1 MFTPCVIDI
10 EIDRSAHT
18 GDLRWPTGSEA
29 EDDSG
34 LGCNRQYADFRSMT
48 WHDFEEIR
56 REEQGLLAR
65 LLSTDE
71 PEDELAEIER
81 EAEEADEPYPLMGLD
96 VGVASTVVALSAA
109 RCTPVSSCNGGV
121 FGRRH
126 HESHPLVLFC
136 ARPAHVP
143 LLLAAA
149 VKADVGLVNA
159 DSGYLLVYSGDISK
173 MTAFADELSSARQG
187 FRALRFRD
195 ACSLVSPKSGVQ
207 QLNLPGL

>member
-1 MFTPCVIDI
+1 MFTPAVIDVGI
-10 EIDRSAHT
+10 ERSAHA

-48 WHDFEEIR
+48 WRDFEEAR
-56 REEQGLLAR
+56 REEQDLLTR

-71 PEDELAEIER
+71 PENELSEIEN

-126 HESHPLVLFC
+126 HESYPLVLFC
-136 ARPAHVP
+136 ARPVQVP

-149 VKADVGLVNA
+149 VRADVGLINA
-159 DSGYLLVYSGDISK
+159 DSGFLLVYTGDIAK
-173 MTAFADELSSARQG
+173 MTAFADELSSARRE
-187 FRALRFRD
+187 FRELRFRS
-195 ACSLVSPKSGVQ
+195 ACPLAPLKSGVQ
-207 QLNLPGL
+207 QLDLPGF